1 MPSPPS
7 GSLPTGR
14 DRSAPPPPAPPL
26 ACAIQKAAEI
36 PVAFERG
43 FISVPAM
50 IEGKPVTL
58 LIDTGAEIS
67 LVTPLAM
74 TALHLQ
80 ADRHRRTTI

>member
-1 MPSPPS
+1 
-7 GSLPTGR
+7 
-14 DRSAPPPPAPPL
+14 
-26 ACAIQKAAEI
+26 
-36 PVAFERG
+36 
-43 FISVPAM
+43 M